1 MLQVEKVARGH
12 KTDLVKVVTAWEI
25 ENDESVS
32 QAEQAL
38 PRRVPIESTSELSG
52 PQPPLAPGGR
62 LVQEQRYLG
71 SGNLQMPS
79 NSRTS
84 FQRAPSD
91 GGSEDRDGTEPAD
104 NPELSHDT
112 PNSLSMR
119 EDYLPRYAP
128 LTSIPDSSR
137 GKDLRAALLTVG
149 AGDKKY
155 FYSFD
160 QLGNIVRDHEVA
172 LSSQS
177 MNKCSLC

>member
-1 MLQVEKVARGH
+1 MRALDTIEDAIK
-12 KTDLVKVVTAWEI
+12 DLKLGKMIIVV
-25 ENDESVS
+25 D
-32 QAEQAL
+32 
-38 PRRVPIESTSELSG
+38 
-52 PQPPLAPGGR
+52 
-62 LVQEQRYLG
+62 
-71 SGNLQMPS
+71 
-79 NSRTS
+79 
-84 FQRAPSD
+84 D
-91 GGSEDRDGTEPAD
+91 EDRDGTEPAD

-128 LTSIPDSSR
+128 LISIPDSSR
-137 GKDLRAALLTVG
+137 GKDLRAALLTGG
-149 AGDKKY
+149 ARDKKY